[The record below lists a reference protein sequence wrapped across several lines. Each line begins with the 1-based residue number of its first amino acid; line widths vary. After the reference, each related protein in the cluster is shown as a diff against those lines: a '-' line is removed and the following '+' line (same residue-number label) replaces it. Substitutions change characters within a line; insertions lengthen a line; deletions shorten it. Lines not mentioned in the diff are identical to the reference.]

1 MSLMKSFKKDNV
13 KSITK
18 SESHFNYDAN
28 YQFYRFYKQFDEF
41 EEMSLD
47 SKYNR
52 INEFNKR
59 LNKFKGLESIKPE
72 MQLRKGRIMKKR

>member
-1 MSLMKSFKKDNV
+1 MCLEKLNLSIFH
-13 KSITK
+13 ITK

-59 LNKFKGLESIKPE
+59 LNKFKGLEPIKPE